1 MLGGAALCRES
12 AAQTHGGVHR
22 AKAGSYNGSMIR
34 LLALVTALALT
45 AQAAPQQPTVTF
57 KVEVNYVEIDAVV
70 TDAQGQFV
78 SGLTKDDFQVSEAG
92 KPQAITAFT
101 RVDIPIE
108 RADPPLFRAN
118 TIEPDVRSN
127 LTEFNG
133 RVFVLVLD
141 DLWTAPSRSRLV
153 RAAATQFVRRFVG
166 ANDLVAVVT
175 TGGSTKNAQE
185 FTSSRPRL
193 IAAIDTFVGRNAKD
207 DVQQSSDGPDL
218 ERVMHARNTYS
229 ELRGLADYVGGIH
242 GRRKAIVWFGE
253 GIDYDI
259 DNPFQSPNADVVRQ
273 EMQDTIAAATRANV
287 SVYGVDARGVGP
299 GLDEVIELEGLP
311 EVNGGMVRIQD
322 KIRRAQDSLRIV
334 STETGGFA
342 IVNRNDLNGAFQQII
357 QENSSY
363 YILGYYSTDERRDGR
378 FRDVQVRVTRP
389 GLLVKARKGYVAPT
403 GKPTIAAPPLSGNAS
418 PALRDALES
427 PIPTGGLGLSVF
439 AAPFAGQAPKASV
452 AVIVEVDPARLKF
465 AEQNG
470 TFNDDLEVVI
480 IAVDA
485 SGKSPDGARDL
496 APLRLGP
503 RSYDSVQR
511 YGFRLVRRL
520 SLPPGRYTLHVGARE
535 TNGGAVGSVA
545 MDLDVP
551 NFSAAPLAMSAVTIA
566 SAWASRIVT
575 ANPDPELKQV
585 LPSSPTAQRAFPV
598 NDTLVLFTDVYDNVA
613 TPAHRVMMKTTVT
626 GDDGKVVFT
635 SNDERRSEELGGK
648 TGGYGYSATIPL
660 KDLAP
665 GRYVLRVEAQSS
677 LSKGGSA
684 ARELEFRVQ

>member
-1 MLGGAALCRES
+1 MFRFLS
-12 AAQTHGGVHR
+12 A
-22 AKAGSYNGSMIR
+22 
-34 LLALVTALALT
+34 LLAFALA
-45 AQAAPQQPTVTF
+45 AQAAPPQTSPQPPTVTF

-92 KPQAITAFT
+92 TPQAITAFS

-108 RADPPLFRAN
+108 RADPLLFRAN
-118 TIEPDVRSN
+118 TIDPDVRSN

-133 RVFVLVLD
+133 RVFLLVLD
-141 DLWTAPSRSRLV
+141 DLWTSPSRSRLV

-166 ANDLVAVVT
+166 ANDLVAAVT
-175 TGGSTKNAQE
+175 TGGGARNAQE
-185 FTSSRPRL
+185 FTSSHTRL
-193 IAAIDTFVGRNAKD
+193 IAAIDTFTGRKQRD
-207 DVQQSSDGPDL
+207 EVDQ
-218 ERVMHARNTYS
+218 ERTLHARNTYGS
-229 ELRGLADYVGGIH
+229 LRNLAEYVGGIR

-259 DNPFQSPNADVVRQ
+259 DNAFQSPNADVVRQ

-287 SVYGVDARGVGP
+287 SFYGVDARGVGA
-299 GLDEVIELEGLP
+299 GLDEVIEIQTIPTEA
-311 EVNGGMVRIQD
+311 NGATYRIQEQV
-322 KIRRAQDSLRIV
+322 RRAQDNLRIV
-334 STETGGFA
+334 SAETGGFA

-363 YILGYYSTDERRDGR
+363 YVLGYYSTDERRDGR
-378 FRDVQVRVTRP
+378 FRDLQVRVTRP
-389 GLLVKARKGYVAPT
+389 GLQVKARKGYVAPT
-403 GKPTIAAPPLSGNAS
+403 GKPATAAPPLPGKAS

-439 AAPFAGQAPKASV
+439 AAPFAGPAPKASV
-452 AVIVEVDPARLKF
+452 AVIVEVDPARLRF

-480 IAVDA
+480 IAVDS
-485 SGKSPDGARDL
+485 SGKSPDGGGEL
-496 APLRLGP
+496 APLRLTA
-503 RSYDSVQR
+503 RNHESVQR
-511 YGFRLVRRL
+511 YGLRLVRRL

-535 TNGGAVGSVA
+535 ANGGAVGSVV

-551 NFSAAPLAMSAVTIA
+551 DFSASPLAMSAVTLA
-566 SAWASRIVT
+566 SAWASRIMT

-585 LPSSPTAQRAFPV
+585 LPSSPTAQRTFPAS
-598 NDTLVLFTDVYDNVA
+598 DTLALFTDIYDNVKS
-613 TPAHRVMMKTTVT
+613 PAHRVMVKTTVT
-626 GDDGKVVFT
+626 ADDGKVVFT

-648 TGGYGYSATIPL
+648 TGGYGYAATVPL

-665 GRYVLRVEAQSS
+665 GRYVLQVAAQSS
-677 LSKGGSA
+677 LNKGGA
-684 ARELEFRVQ
+684 ASRELEFRIR